1 MMKNRI
7 RRRRRRRTTPCVV
20 LLALGMAT
28 SSAAADKVYKW
39 TDENGSVHYGDR
51 PPTGSERHEMQLRQT
66 PAVDPD
72 VNIRQQRTARLLQ
85 SFAAER
91 EEKQAERAASAAR
104 KKELE
109 ARCAQARETQQKYEN
124 SAFIYTRDAAGER
137 VILNDDEHA
146 AAMDDARA
154 AVDTWCR

>member
-1 MMKNRI
+1 M
-7 RRRRRRRTTPCVV
+7 TTY
-20 LLALGMAT
+20 G
-28 SSAAADKVYKW
+28 AAADKVYKW
-39 TDENGSVHYGDR
+39 TDDNGNVHYGDR
-51 PPTGSERHEMQLRQT
+51 PPAGSEQHEMQLRRT

-72 VNIRQQRTARLLQ
+72 VNIRQQRTARLLE

-91 EEKQAERAASAAR
+91 EEKQAKRAALVER
-104 KKELE
+104 KKDRE

-137 VILNDDEHA
+137 VILD
-146 AAMDDARA
+146 DDAHAEAMADARS